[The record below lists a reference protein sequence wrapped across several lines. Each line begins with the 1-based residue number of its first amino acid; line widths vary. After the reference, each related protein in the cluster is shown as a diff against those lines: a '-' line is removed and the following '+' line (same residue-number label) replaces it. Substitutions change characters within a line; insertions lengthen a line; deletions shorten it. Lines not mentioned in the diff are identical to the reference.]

1 MVEPF
6 SGCQPD
12 IQLAEIMQ
20 RPETTYSFKQ
30 IEHLI
35 EGYATLEDLKI
46 PILSREKQMKDHLGT
61 FKVRFGFRRKSYAFP
76 PGLYLIGAQSD
87 NLPVIV
93 SCNYKLT
100 LDVLRASL
108 KGSGYWLLIL
118 DTKGVN
124 VWCAA
129 GKGTFG
135 TEELIFQ
142 LTKWRVKSLLK
153 VRSVILPQLGA
164 SRMAPH
170 MVRKLTGLKVEY
182 GPVRAAD
189 IDDFLMNNRVAS
201 EASRRVNFPLKDRM
215 VLTPVEFMMNLRYLL
230 PIYLIM
236 ILWNFINFGN
246 ELDFVQPLYQTM
258 PWLFIMF
265 TGTVIFPMTLPLLPT
280 KAFSSKGI
288 LLGLPVVVFV
298 FMNAEW
304 FGLGNDPLQW
314 VAWSLGY
321 LLYMGYLALNFTGS
335 TTFTCLS
342 GVAYEVELYK
352 KAMIIG
358 SVVAV
363 AFMLLSFF
371 L

>member
-1 MVEPF
+1 
-6 SGCQPD
+6 
-12 IQLAEIMQ
+12 MQ
-20 RPETTYSFKQ
+20 RPEATYSFKK

-46 PILSREKQMKDHLGT
+46 PILSRAKHWKDRWGT
-61 FKVRFGFRRKSYAFP
+61 FLVRFGFRRMHYDFP
-76 PGLYLIGAQSD
+76 PGLYLIGEKSD
-87 NLPVIV
+87 HLPVIV

-100 LDVLRASL
+100 LDVLRTSL

-170 MVRKLTGLKVEY
+170 MIRKLTGLKVEY
-182 GPVRAAD
+182 GPVRATD
-189 IDDFLMNNRVAS
+189 VDEFLMNNHVAS
-201 EASRRVNFPLKDRM
+201 EASRTVNFPLKERL

-236 ILWNFINFGN
+236 ILWNFMSFGN

-258 PWLFIMF
+258 PWLFVMF

-288 LLGLPVVVFV
+288 ILGVPIVAFILV
-298 FMNAEW
+298 NAEW
-304 FGLGNDPLQW
+304 FRLGTQPLQW
-314 VAWSLGY
+314 GAWSIGY

-342 GVAYEVELYK
+342 GVAYEVECYK
-352 KAMIIG
+352 KVLKIG

-363 AFMLLSFF
+363 ILMLLSYF